1 MKPYHTSSSS
11 RKRLEQRRMKAGK
24 LFQKGCT
31 QAEIAR
37 TLRVTP
43 AAVNQWR
50 IVWHAH
56 GLSGLK
62 SKGHPGIQTALTK
75 QKAQK
80 LKRAILKGPRSF
92 GYTTDLWTLER
103 IKAIAKK
110 EAGLS
115 FGATWIWHTIIAL
128 GFSCQKP
135 VKRAVERD
143 EKAIAA
149 WKLTAFPSLKK
160 MG

>member
-11 RKRLEQRRMKAGK
+11 RKRLEQRRMRAGK
-24 LFQKGCT
+24 LFRKGLT

-37 TLRVTP
+37 ILRVTP
-43 AAVNQWR
+43 AAVNQWYV
-50 IVWHAH
+50 VWKKR
-56 GLSGLK
+56 GMSGLK
-62 SKGHPGIQTALTK
+62 SKGHPGVETALTK
-75 QKAQK
+75 EKAEK

-92 GYTTDLWTLER
+92 GYTTNLWTLER
-103 IKAIAKK
+103 IKAVAKK

-115 FGATWIWHTIIAL
+115 FGITRVWHMVIAL

-143 EKAIAA
+143 EKAITA
-149 WKLTAFPSLKK
+149 WRLTTFPRLKK